1 MPSPTTVQ
9 NEEDIGWGWS
19 RALKAYRQPKRSK
32 VARRPMTKLADEAFE
47 VNLFEHREWPTKGHE
62 QHQPGH
68 GPQREATDNR
78 VRVGVYIP
86 ASIIGLE
93 LVDDDGGHRSGPWPQ
108 RQWVSHIPRHQG
120 EHDTT
125 ERRIQLLGS
134 AENDAASGGQFLFL
148 RSCRPRR
155 VWISGEVQG
164 RIALERLTLSYDGE
178 PFDASAYPDIS
189 GRIHPPSPS
198 TVHGGE
204 SVSLAEIFT

>member
-1 MPSPTTVQ
+1 MAVTDPALGLNGNGFHTFPAIKVNTT
-9 NEEDIGWGWS
+9 
-19 RALKAYRQPKRSK
+19 
-32 VARRPMTKLADEAFE
+32 
-47 VNLFEHREWPTKGHE
+47 
-62 QHQPGH
+62 
-68 GPQREATDNR
+68 PQ
-78 VRVGVYIP
+78 
-86 ASIIGLE
+86 
-93 LVDDDGGHRSGPWPQ
+93 
-108 RQWVSHIPRHQG
+108 
-120 EHDTT
+120 
-125 ERRIQLLGS
+125 LGS